1 MYNSYDTKTQKV
13 EVIESPSGRTMP
25 SWVSFTSEGKLV
37 GSAAKQQ
44 VASNPHNTVYDVKRI
59 IGRSFSDPVTAEE
72 AKAFPF
78 TVVEGGVHGEPQI
91 VVEWRGEKKE
101 LRPEEISAMVLA
113 GKFYIYVFHLSCDC
127 SVQTCYMSYIADYI
141 V

>member
-1 MYNSYDTKTQKV
+1 
-13 EVIESPSGRTMP
+13 MP

-113 GKFYIYVFHLSCDC
+113 GKFYLFMFLIYV
-127 SVQTCYMSYIADYI
+127 
-141 V
+141 